1 MVIMMKRML
10 ALGVLVLA
18 AAGPAASAYVEK
30 GIILGINLS
39 NLTGKDLGVDW
50 RTKAGFF
57 GGFALTLPL
66 ADFFSIQPGIFYS
79 QKGARHEE
87 PFDSGKIR
95 TQMRLSY
102 FDLPVVARIALPLGP
117 EGQYRPY
124 VLGGASYSLK
134 LSSKLQT
141 DYVDY
146 YETPI
151 EEGTLEGL
159 KKSGLNLILGGGFDF
174 AIQNG
179 RLLLEAR
186 YSRSLA
192 TISAEGQEIRLNVV
206 SILVGF
212 LF

>member
-1 MVIMMKRML
+1 
-10 ALGVLVLA
+10 
-18 AAGPAASAYVEK
+18 
-30 GIILGINLS
+30 
-39 NLTGKDLGVDW
+39 
-50 RTKAGFF
+50 
-57 GGFALTLPL
+57 
-66 ADFFSIQPGIFYS
+66 
-79 QKGARHEE
+79 
-87 PFDSGKIR
+87 
-95 TQMRLSY
+95 
-102 FDLPVVARIALPLGP
+102 VARIALPLGP